1 MTPEKWQHIKE
12 LFESA
17 LERNAEDRT
26 AFLDHACDGDE
37 SLRREVES
45 LLASYEEGVSFME
58 KPAVAS
64 AAETLAGSQRESL
77 IGQTVSHYQVIHE
90 IGSGGMGEVYL
101 AQDTRLGRRVALKL
115 LPTYLSKDED
125 RLRRFEQ
132 EARTASALN
141 HPNVCVIHEVGDTA
155 EGPHY
160 IAMEYVDGVTL
171 RQHIA
176 VARLKLGEVLD
187 VAVQIASGLAAAHEV
202 GIVHRD
208 IKPENIMM
216 RRDGYVKV
224 LDFGLAK
231 LTEQEAT
238 DVATPAGPRVKTETG
253 MVMGTS
259 SYMSPEQA
267 RGLSVDARTDIWSL
281 GVVLFE
287 MVSGKLPF
295 PGETESDVI
304 ASILTREPPS
314 LSDYASNVPDELE
327 KIVRKSLR
335 KNREKRFQSIKDLQI
350 DLNDLRQNLQFKAKL
365 EGSTSDQN
373 RIQTADENRATQTL
387 EADQPGD
394 GTKLVSTK
402 DVIVHRDSS
411 ADYIVRQIK
420 QHKAIVLPTFSIL
433 LVAALGLVYWFA
445 ANRSTSI
452 NAKHISS
459 IAVLPFENASGNS
472 EMEYFSDGITE
483 SLINSLSQLPNT
495 KVIARS
501 SVFRYK
507 GKDLD
512 LPHIAQELSV
522 QAILNGRVVQRG
534 ETLLVSVDLM
544 DVQNN
549 THLWGQQF
557 IRKSAD
563 ILALQEEIARQ
574 VTDSLRVR
582 LTGVQDERI
591 RKRYTYN
598 EEAYKLYL
606 QGRYY
611 WNRRTIDDFKTAIPY
626 FQKAIEIDPTF
637 ALAYSGLSDSY
648 GLLASYG
655 GPADTMPLAKAAA
668 LKALAL
674 DDNLAEAH
682 GSLGQY
688 LIENEDDLAGAE
700 REYRRA
706 IELNPNYASAY
717 QWYAELLYLSGRFE
731 EAQKQAQRAVELDP
745 LSRIINSVFARVFLF
760 ARRYDEAITI
770 FRKNIELNPNWYGDY
785 EYLFYAYAA
794 KSMYPEAVDAYV
806 KFMTFARIA
815 PPSEIKATQESFDKS
830 GWQGFL
836 QHRVKYL
843 EGESERKDPTHGRL
857 AEFYAYLGEKDK
869 AFALLER
876 AYKMK
881 RSSLELKHL
890 SSFDNLRTD
899 PRFNDLTRR
908 LGFPQ

>member
-1 MTPEKWQHIKE
+1 
-12 LFESA
+12 
-17 LERNAEDRT
+17 
-26 AFLDHACDGDE
+26 
-37 SLRREVES
+37 
-45 LLASYEEGVSFME
+45 
-58 KPAVAS
+58 
-64 AAETLAGSQRESL
+64 
-77 IGQTVSHYQVIHE
+77 
-90 IGSGGMGEVYL
+90 MGEVFL
-101 AQDTRLGRRVALKL
+101 AEDTQLRRKVAIKI
-115 LPTYLSKDED
+115 LPKEIASDKE

-132 EARTASALN
+132 EAYAASGLN
-141 HPNVCVIHEVGDTA
+141 HPNILTIYEF
-155 EGPHY
+155 
-160 IAMEYVDGVTL
+160 AMADATHFLAAEYVEGQTL
-171 RQHIA
+171 REKLQSDRLDFAEALGIA
-176 VARLKLGEVLD
+176 E
-187 VAVQIASGLAAAHEV
+187 QIAFALSAAHTA

-208 IKPENIMM
+208 LKPENLMI
-216 RRDGYVKV
+216 RADGIVKV

-231 LTEQEAT
+231 MIAKNETSPDTQAQTRLL
-238 DVATPAGPRVKTETG
+238 VKTSPG
-253 MVMGTS
+253 VVMGTV

-267 RGLSVDARTDIWSL
+267 RGKDTDERTDIWSL

-304 ASILTREPPS
+304 ASILTREPPL
-314 LSDYASNVPDELE
+314 LSNYVSGVPDELE

-335 KNREKRFQSIKDLQI
+335 KNREKRFQNIKDLQI
-350 DLNDLRQNLQFKAKL
+350 DLNDLRQNLQLASKL
-365 EGSTSDQN
+365 ERWASDQN
-373 RIQTADENRATQTL
+373 RIQAAGENGATQTL
-387 EADQPGD
+387 ETDQTGD
-394 GTKLVSTK
+394 GTKVVSTN
-402 DVIVHRDSS
+402 DVIVHPGSR
-411 ADYIVRQIK
+411 AEQIVREIK
-420 QHKAIVLPTFSIL
+420 QRKTIVSTTLSIL

-452 NAKHISS
+452 YARQISS
-459 IAVLPFENASGNS
+459 IAVLPFENASGDS

-507 GKDLD
+507 GKILD
-512 LPHIAQELSV
+512 LPLIAKELSV
-522 QAILNGRVVQRG
+522 EAILNGRVVHRG
-534 ETLLVSVDLM
+534 EALSVSIDLM
-544 DVQNN
+544 DAQNN
-549 THLWGQQF
+549 THLWGRQF
-557 IRKSAD
+557 TRKSGD
-563 ILALQEEIARQ
+563 IFALQDEIARQ
-574 VTDSLRVR
+574 VTDSLRLR
-582 LTGVQDERI
+582 LTGVQEERI
-591 RKRYTYN
+591 TKRYTYN

-611 WNRRTIDDFKTAIPY
+611 WNRRTIDDFRTAIPY
-626 FQKAIEIDPTF
+626 FQKAIEIDPNF

-655 GPADTMPLAKAAA
+655 GGPDTMPLAKAAA
-668 LKALAL
+668 SRALEL

-682 GSLGQY
+682 GSLGQN
-688 LIENEDDLAGAE
+688 LIEYEYDFAAAE
-700 REYRRA
+700 REYKRA

-760 ARRYDEAITI
+760 ARRYDEAITT
-770 FRKNIELNPNWYGDY
+770 FRKNIELNPDWYGDY

-794 KSMYPEAVDAYV
+794 KGMYPEAVDAYV
-806 KFMTFARIA
+806 KFMTLGRTA
-815 PPSEIKATQESFDKS
+815 PPSEIKSTQESFAKS

-836 QHRVKYL
+836 QHRVRYL
-843 EGESERKDPTHGRL
+843 EGESERKHAPHGRL

-869 AFALLER
+869 AFALLEN

-890 SSFDNLRTD
+890 TSFDNLRTD